1 MYTYLLVIVDASL
14 CAARLF
20 VGLESANH
28 AKPEFSGLI
37 PGCVPTRSDFW
48 PILIH
53 FCEKLFH
60 SKATILIS
68 AP

>member
-37 PGCVPTRSDFW
+37 PGCVPTRSDF
-48 PILIH
+48 
-53 FCEKLFH
+53 
-60 SKATILIS
+60 
-68 AP
+68 